1 MYNPE
6 RCTTQKDVQPRN
18 SQFIAIWPVNGVEE
32 INRMGNKGDVGQTS
46 RSHVVDEGD
55 QLKWSI
61 HVGPKKLLINTH
73 CVQGGVSKKIWDI
86 TLVS

>member
-1 MYNPE
+1 MEHSEVGWIWSKWE
-6 RCTTQKDVQPRN
+6 RRYPAKGCTTQKDVQPRN

-55 QLKWSI
+55 QLK
-61 HVGPKKLLINTH
+61 
-73 CVQGGVSKKIWDI
+73 
-86 TLVS
+86 